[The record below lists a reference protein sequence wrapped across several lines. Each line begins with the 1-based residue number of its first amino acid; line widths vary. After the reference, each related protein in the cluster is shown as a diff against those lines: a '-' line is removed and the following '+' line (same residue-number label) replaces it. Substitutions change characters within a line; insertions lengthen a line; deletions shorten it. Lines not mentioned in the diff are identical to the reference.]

1 MGEKVSKKGFM
12 SMYTVRDVVLMGA
25 LIAVSGVFKG
35 FWGIGRAQIEAVVG
49 PLIGPVFSV
58 GFYMWGVLA
67 AVLIGK
73 VGVGTIVM
81 VPGTFIELAVG
92 NPYGALVFV
101 YNFIEGLAADVGA
114 VFFRYKLNRFS
125 KVFIASVVALVFGS
139 TIFLAWLGVARLPTQ
154 QFPDAPLYFLLGW
167 YYFLAVIGGI
177 ITGVVVWGISKLLS
191 TVGFKGSELK
201 VES

>member
-1 MGEKVSKKGFM
+1 MSEYVSKKGFM
-12 SMYTVRDVVLMGA
+12 GMYTVRDIVLMGA

-35 FWGIGRAQIEAVVG
+35 FWGIGRAQLEALVG
-49 PLIGPVFSV
+49 PLVGPVFSA
-58 GFYMWGVLA
+58 GFYMWGLLA

-114 VFFRYKLNRFS
+114 IIFRYRLNRFY
-125 KVFIASVVALVFGS
+125 KVFIASIIALVLGS
-139 TIFLAWLGVARLPTQ
+139 TIFLAWLGIIGLPTQ
-154 QFPDAPLYFLLGW
+154 QFPGAPLYFLVGW
-167 YYFLAVIGGI
+167 YYLMAVIGGT
-177 ITGVVVWGISKLLS
+177 ITGVVVWSVSKLLNA
-191 TVGFKGSELK
+191 VGFKGSELK